1 MTTQKKQPTSKDFNH
16 QGVASINQVLGRNKA
31 PGLRKISRQVIN
43 TIRASDRALTYKEVS
58 DLVTEKNYQNILDE
72 ADKRSPD
79 LSFDSAVTKAKVRN
93 PDDH

>member
-1 MTTQKKQPTSKDFNH
+1 M
-16 QGVASINQVLGRNKA
+16 
-31 PGLRKISRQVIN
+31 
-43 TIRASDRALTYKEVS
+43 EVS

>member
-1 MTTQKKQPTSKDFNH
+1 M
-16 QGVASINQVLGRNKA
+16 NQVFGRNKA
-31 PGLRKISRQVIN
+31 PGLRKISQQVIN
-43 TIRASDRALTYKEVS
+43 TIRASSRALTYKEVS